1 MPGKQNFVDLR
12 FRQTDETGAPDLD
25 GNAPIEVTM
34 VDGLPVQI
42 VNRPNPVNSTSLAY
56 EASRVVKTSAGRLYG
71 LSGYNSK
78 ASAQFIQ
85 LYDAAALPAD
95 GNLPVIVI
103 AVAAAS
109 NFSYDAGANGR
120 TFSRGIVVGNSSTG
134 PTKTIGSA
142 DCWFDVQYE

>member
-1 MPGKQNFVDLR
+1 MPKQNFVDLR

-25 GNAPIEVTM
+25 GNAPIEVTTI
-34 VDGLPVQI
+34 DGLPVQV
-42 VNRPNPVNSTSLAY
+42 VNRPTPVNATSLAY
-56 EASRVVKTSAGRLYG
+56 EASRVVKTSGGRLYG

-78 ASAQFIQ
+78 ASAQFIHI
-85 LYDAAALPAD
+85 YDANALPAD
-95 GNLPVIVI
+95 GNLPVVII

-109 NFSYDAGANGR
+109 NFSYDAGDGR
-120 TFSRGIVVGNSSTG
+120 MFSRGIVVGNSSTG